1 MDTLGINF
9 NSNKIAIV
17 DGKNEITYKDLGK
30 NIVVQVILFSIAYYN
45 N

>member
-30 NIVVQVILFSIAYYN
+30 NILKTLIFLKKKNIKK
-45 N
+45 